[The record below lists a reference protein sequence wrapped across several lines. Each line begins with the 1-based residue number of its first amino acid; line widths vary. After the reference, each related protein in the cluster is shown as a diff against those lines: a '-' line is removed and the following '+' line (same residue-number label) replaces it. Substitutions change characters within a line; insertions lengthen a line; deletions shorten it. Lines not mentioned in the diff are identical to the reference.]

1 MEEHHPEPPSQDR
14 TMLRTSTAITAALLA
29 AAALA
34 PAAASA
40 AQIDLGGQ
48 PTLRQVDAH
57 HATLRF
63 ASDRLPRTPA
73 GRIAARVV
81 FSGERAGSV
90 TAVGRHGDDVVY
102 RARISTDRDLRAG
115 AKYTVRIVVDGQEP
129 IVRKV
134 KLHAAR

>member
-1 MEEHHPEPPSQDR
+1 MTRKPLIL
-14 TMLRTSTAITAALLA
+14 TTSLLA

-34 PAAASA
+34 PAVASA
-40 AQIDLGGQ
+40 DAQLGGA

-63 ASDRLPRTPA
+63 ASNRLPRTST

-81 FSGERAGSV
+81 VSGERADSV

-102 RARISTDRDLRAG
+102 RARISTARDLRAG
-115 AKYTVRIVVDGQEP
+115 TKHTVRILVDGQDP

-134 KLHAAR
+134 KLREAR

>member
-1 MEEHHPEPPSQDR
+1 MTR
-14 TMLRTSTAITAALLA
+14 KTLTLTASLLA

-34 PAAASA
+34 PAVAGADV
-40 AQIDLGGQ
+40 QLGGA

-115 AKYTVRIVVDGQEP
+115 AKYTVRIVVEGQDA